1 MIDACDVH
9 VFMCEFAQ
17 DLFYRLV
24 SRDLHFRGFLT
35 KGEFEHQ
42 QPSNLQ
48 AFYCTTYCR
57 LPTRKAHRQHRAV
70 HRRAYCPTATSSIT
84 RYDKDTYFIHLMQ
97 SLEPTRFP
105 DVTYPLDPIL
115 IEPTGGHWPLAYDF
129 RYLKNILPT

>member
-1 MIDACDVH
+1 MTAHDRRYYVM
-9 VFMCEFAQ
+9 FMCSCASLLRIYFTASYPAT
-17 DLFYRLV
+17 FISV
-24 SRDLHFRGFLT
+24 
-35 KGEFEHQ
+35 
-42 QPSNLQ
+42 
-48 AFYCTTYCR
+48 AFCTTYCR
-57 LPTRKAHRQHRAV
+57 LPTINAHRQQRAV